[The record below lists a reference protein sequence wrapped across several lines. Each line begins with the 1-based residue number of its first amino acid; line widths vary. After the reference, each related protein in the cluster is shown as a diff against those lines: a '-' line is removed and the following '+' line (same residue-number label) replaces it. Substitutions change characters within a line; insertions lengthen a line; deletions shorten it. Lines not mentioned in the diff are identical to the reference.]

1 MPHIKLTA
9 RARADL
15 GRLHAFLAEL
25 DPSAAERAIN
35 AIIESFSTLQKMP
48 LIGSPV
54 VDRKGLRKLVID
66 FGDTGYTALYSLNE
80 KTDTLQVLAIKHQKE
95 NDYK

>member
-1 MPHIKLTA
+1 MPHIRLTA

-15 GRLHAFLAEL
+15 ERLHAFLAKV
-25 DPSAAERAIN
+25 DPAIAERAIN
-35 AIIESFSTLQKMP
+35 TIIESFSTLEKMP

-66 FGDTGYTALYSLNE
+66 FGDTGYTALYSLSE
-80 KTDTLQVLAIKHQKE
+80 KTNTLQVLAIKHQKE

>member
-1 MPHIKLTA
+1 MPHLKLTA

-15 GRLHAFLAEL
+15 GRLHAFLAEV
-25 DPSAAERAIN
+25 DPGAAERAIN
-35 AIIESFSTLQKMP
+35 AIIESFSALENMP

-66 FGDTGYTALYSLNE
+66 FGDTGYTALYSLSE

-95 NDYK
+95 DDYK

>member
-1 MPHIKLTA
+1 MPHIRLTA

-15 GRLHAFLAEL
+15 GRLHAFLAEI
-25 DPSAAERAIN
+25 DPNAAERAIN